1 MGFSCPTV
9 VRINVTCGQCGQHS
23 GQCGQLSGQC
33 GQLCG
38 QCGQLYGQ
46 YGQFDV
52 SVLSWK
58 NYSNS
63 TLLNL

>member
-33 GQLCG
+33 GQL
-38 QCGQLYGQ
+38 YGQ

-52 SVLSWK
+52 SVLLWK